1 MATIVQRDGSPY
13 WYVKFR
19 IGDKQFLRKIEP
31 EIEISPAGN
40 SPSERKV
47 FASRNRQKAQELAN
61 RAEDIA
67 RMASGGADAAR
78 VRDFLADIVEAAGG
92 HGVRPESTR
101 KIYEGWLDRERKKN
115 KNPDTLDNY
124 ESRIRRFCGWLGKRA
139 EEPADTLTLEECQKF
154 YDERAGQIAPGTLK
168 KEHEVLQMAFS
179 SAIKKGLL
187 RFNPWGGI
195 ERVKQVRRKGHG
207 ACKAFT
213 VEQVKKL
220 LAAADPEMRG
230 LIYLQAYA
238 GLRLGGASRLK
249 WSGVDFEGAGG
260 VGVISFVPDKDSYQK
275 EHHEPLHPAL
285 KTFLQGL
292 RKKVKGGDVFP
303 TLSKREV
310 SGNRGLSRMFKLVMR
325 DAGISPEWQ
334 KEHGSEGK
342 RVATFTNKSLRY
354 FFLSQLREH
363 GVSTENRMDIVG
375 HANVTVHKGY
385 SAVEM
390 RVLGK
395 ELETVKAIP
404 PPSLVS

>member
-1 MATIVQRDGSPY
+1 MATLVTNERSPY
-13 WYVKFR
+13 FYFKFR
-19 IGDKQFLRKIEP
+19 LGDKQISRRIDPPVEH
-31 EIEISPAGN
+31 SPAGG
-40 SPSERKV
+40 SAAERKV
-47 FASRNRQKAQELAN
+47 FASRNRHRAQALADKAEEL
-61 RAEDIA
+61 A
-67 RMASGGADAAR
+67 RMASGGADAAK
-78 VRDFLADIVEAAGG
+78 VRDFLAEVVEAVAGKS
-92 HGVRPESTR
+92 VRPESTR
-101 KIYEGWLDRERKKN
+101 KIYEAWLERERKKN

-207 ACKAFT
+207 ARKAFT

-220 LAAADPEMRG
+220 LAAAEPEMRG

-238 GLRLGGASRLK
+238 GLRLGDASRLK

-260 VGVISFVPDKDSYQK
+260 VGVISFVPEKDSFQR

-285 KTFLQGL
+285 KTFLQAL
-292 RKKVKGGDVFP
+292 RKKVKGEYVFP
-303 TLSKREV
+303 TLSKRAI

-342 RVATFTNKSLRY
+342 RVATLSNHSLRY

-375 HANVTVHKGY
+375 HENVTVHKGY
-385 SAVEM
+385 SAVGM

>member
-1 MATIVQRDGSPY
+1 VATIIQREGSPY

-47 FASRNRQKAQELAN
+47 FASRNRQRAQELGN
-61 RAEDIA
+61 IAEQVA
-67 RMASGGADAAR
+67 RMASSGADKAMLQNFVFGVAED
-78 VRDFLADIVEAAGG
+78 VAGKSM
-92 HGVRPESTR
+92 RPESTR
-101 KIYEGWLDRERKKN
+101 KIYEGWLDRERNKN

-124 ESRIRRFCGWLGKRA
+124 ESRIRRFTGWLGKRA

-154 YDERAGQIAPGTLK
+154 YDERAGQIAPGTVK

-220 LAAADPEMRG
+220 LAAANPEMRG

-238 GLRLGGASRLK
+238 GLRLGDASRLK
-249 WSGVDFEGAGG
+249 WSGVDFDGAGG
-260 VGVISFVPDKDSYQK
+260 VGVISFVPEKDSFQR

-285 KTFLQGL
+285 KTFLQAL
-292 RKKVKGGDVFP
+292 RKKVKGEHLFP
-303 TLSKREV
+303 TLYKREV

-363 GVSTENRMDIVG
+363 GVSKENRMDIVG
-375 HANVTVHKGY
+375 HENATVHKGY

-390 RVLGK
+390 RVLGR
-395 ELETVKAIP
+395 ELGTVKAISP
-404 PPSLVS
+404 PLVS